1 MNLKTLKTEQRNP
14 LTEDIDALDTLSVVR
29 LMNTEDSNVIT
40 AVGSQLESIA
50 KAVDIIAPALK
61 SNHRL
66 IYIGAGT
73 SGRLGVLDASECPPT
88 FGTDPN
94 QILGLIAGG
103 DHALRNAMEAVEDNR
118 ELGENDLKNIHLTSG
133 DVVVGIAASG
143 RTPYVLG
150 AIAYAKSIGCKTIG
164 VLCNDDAPLI
174 QAVDIPIPLIVGP
187 EVVTGSTRL
196 KAGTA
201 QKLVLNMLTTA
212 AMIRNG
218 KVFKNLMVDVQA
230 TNIKLVERK
239 KLIVMDATGVE
250 RSVAEKTLITTN
262 GNVKLAIV
270 MLLGEATLS
279 DAVKA
284 LEASQGNVREALKA
298 LI

>member
-1 MNLKTLKTEQRNP
+1 M
-14 LTEDIDALDTLSVVR
+14 
-29 LMNTEDSNVIT
+29 
-40 AVGSQLESIA
+40 
-50 KAVDIIAPALK
+50 
-61 SNHRL
+61 
-66 IYIGAGT
+66 
-73 SGRLGVLDASECPPT
+73 
-88 FGTDPN
+88 
-94 QILGLIAGG
+94 
-103 DHALRNAMEAVEDNR
+103 
-118 ELGENDLKNIHLTSG
+118 
-133 DVVVGIAASG
+133 
-143 RTPYVLG
+143 
-150 AIAYAKSIGCKTIG
+150 
-164 VLCNDDAPLI
+164 
-174 QAVDIPIPLIVGP
+174 DIPIPLVVGP

-212 AMIRNG
+212 AMIKNG

-250 RSVAEKTLITTN
+250 RSVADEALKTTG
-262 GNVKLAIV
+262 GNIKLAIV

-279 DAVKA
+279 DADKA

>member
-1 MNLKTLKTEQRNP
+1 MNLKELKTEQRNP
-14 LTEDIDALDTLSVVR
+14 LTENIDALDTLSILN
-29 LMNTEDSNVIT
+29 LMNQEDYNVLRAIE
-40 AVGSQLESIA
+40 SQLSAISA
-50 KAVDIIAPALK
+50 AVEVIAPAL
-61 SNHRL
+61 STGARL

-94 QILGLIAGG
+94 QIVGLIAGG
-103 DHALRNAMEAVEDNR
+103 DFALRNAIEDVEDNLLQGK
-118 ELGENDLKNIHLTSG
+118 EDLSAINLCKD

-150 AIAYAKSIGCKTIG
+150 AIAYAKEIGCQTIG
-164 VLCNDDAPLI
+164 VMCNDIAPLKD
-174 QAVDIPIPLIVGP
+174 AVHIPITVVVGP

-201 QKLVLNMLTTA
+201 QKLVLNMLTTVS
-212 AMIRNG
+212 MIKNG

-230 TNIKLVERK
+230 TNIKLIERK
-239 KLIVMDATGVE
+239 KLIVMDATGADRETVQ
-250 RSVAEKTLITTN
+250 KTLDVTE
-262 GNVKLAIV
+262 GNVKLSIV
-270 MLLGEATLS
+270 MLLSEANIDQAQS
-279 DAVKA
+279 A
-284 LEASQGNVREALKA
+284 LLTTHGNVREALKA

>member
-29 LMNTEDSNVIT
+29 LMNSEDRNVIT
-40 AVGSQLESIA
+40 AVGSQLEAIA

-88 FGTDPN
+88 FGTNPS

-118 ELGENDLKNIHLTSG
+118 ELGMDDLKGIHLTAE

-150 AIAYAKSIGCKTIG
+150 AVDYAKSIGCKTIG
-164 VLCNDDAPLI
+164 ILCNDDAPLI
-174 QAVDIPIPLIVGP
+174 NAVDIPIPLVVGP

-212 AMIRNG
+212 AMIKNG

-250 RSVAEKTLITTN
+250 RSVADEALKATD
-262 GNVKLAIV
+262 GNIKLAIV
-270 MLLGEATLS
+270 MLLGDATLS
-279 DAVKA
+279 EAKKA